1 MSLCL
6 FFFFFFFSV
15 SFSDIG
21 SFFFFAIFAVGVVIL
36 KGESFEK
43 KMIREPRVLCENNPT
58 DLGFTGAARERKGYI
73 IVVK

>member
-1 MSLCL
+1 MPLL
-6 FFFFFFFSV
+6 LLLLLLGFFFRHWEY
-15 SFSDIG
+15 
-21 SFFFFAIFAVGVVIL
+21 FFFAIFAVGVVIL